1 MPDGSLGY
9 LEADGSTWQTIEMPR
24 ALSAPEI
31 VESPWW
37 MGIIASGS
45 DLWAPNLDGL
55 WHYADGT
62 WDLIPYG
69 DPDTGAMPE
78 DVFWGLGWGDT
89 GGHEVLHRHDAAGWQ
104 RWSLDVEGMLPGW
117 GVRADEYAVAP
128 DGSLWANWT
137 GRGGISRFDGRTWVR
152 YLPRTFVGGMDVAP
166 DGSMWLIARD
176 RQEPGE
182 PPDDSQS
189 LYVITPKAV
198 PASE

>member
-1 MPDGSLGY
+1 
-9 LEADGSTWQTIEMPR
+9 
-24 ALSAPEI
+24 
-31 VESPWW
+31 
-37 MGIIASGS
+37 
-45 DLWAPNLDGL
+45 
-55 WHYADGT
+55 
-62 WDLIPYG
+62 
-69 DPDTGAMPE
+69 
-78 DVFWGLGWGDT
+78 
-89 GGHEVLHRHDAAGWQ
+89 
-104 RWSLDVEGMLPGW
+104 MLPGW

-152 YLPRTFVGGMDVAP
+152 YLPGTFVGGMDVAP